1 MRNVRRNVVSVKKDV
16 RLIWISTATQ
26 ADPANVFA
34 VTHVPQPAREKIFIL
49 EQLRKNDLRDIRL

>member
-16 RLIWISTATQ
+16 LLIWISTATQ

-49 EQLRKNDLRDIRL
+49 EQLRKNDL